1 MSDCPDCEKQ
11 VIEAE
16 EVKAEEA
23 AVEAEEVKAE
33 EAAAEAAEE
42 NTEAAGENAE
52 ENAEAAGENAEEKKP
67 EDTPAVKILKS
78 IGRIVATTIIVVG
91 ILFLIFKNHILEA
104 YYKQCD
110 AGANRELIDQK
121 IFGQFK
127 GEKGTDYNYTVEAGK
142 DNNGIIYTIVVT
154 IPGDDSKSWKFCWF
168 PEWDTEKGVLV
179 IVDEDMN
186 ESQFKEAANEIENRV
201 NAKKRAGKAED
212 KAEEVKDAAAD
223 AAAEATEAAAE
234 APKAEEVKA
243 DANKA
248 ADAVKEDVIKA
259 ATK

>member
-16 EVKAEEA
+16 EVKAEEVA
-23 AVEAEEVKAE
+23 AEAEEVKAE
-33 EAAAEAAEE
+33 EVAAEV
-42 NTEAAGENAE
+42 AE

-67 EDTPAVKILKS
+67 EDTTAVKILKS
-78 IGRIVATTIIVVG
+78 VGRIAATTIIVVG
-91 ILFLIFKNHILEA
+91 ILFLIFKNNILEA

-121 IFGQFK
+121 ILGQFK
-127 GEKGTDYNYTVEAGK
+127 GEKGTDYNYTVEARK
-142 DNNGIIYTIVVT
+142 DNNGVIYTIVVT
-154 IPGDDSKSWKFCWF
+154 IPGDDSKSWKFEWF
-168 PEWDTEKGVLV
+168 PEWNTEEGALT
-179 IVDEDMN
+179 IVDSDMN
-186 ESQFKEAANEIENRV
+186 ESLFKEAANEIENRV
-201 NAKKRAGKAED
+201 NAKKRAAKAED
-212 KAEEVKDAAAD
+212 KVEEVKAD

-259 ATK
+259 VK

>member
-33 EAAAEAAEE
+33 EAAAEENAEAVEE
-42 NTEAAGENAE
+42 NT
-52 ENAEAAGENAEEKKP
+52 EAAGENAEEKKP

-78 IGRIVATTIIVVG
+78 VGRVVATTIIVVG
-91 ILFLIFKNHILEA
+91 ILFLIFKNQILEV
-104 YYKQCD
+104 YYEQCD

-168 PEWDTEKGVLV
+168 PEWNTEKGELA

-186 ESQFKEAANEIENRV
+186 ESIFKEAANEIENRV
-201 NAKKRAGKAED
+201 NAKKRADKAED

-243 DANKA
+243 DVNKA

-259 ATK
+259 AK